1 MDVFVSKK
9 NLNYMS
15 NPNSGTNVAPQRLSQ
30 SKMHIQHFVFIFAF
44 LFCTISHI
52 FCIFPVMLKSM

>member
-52 FCIFPVMLKSM
+52 FCIFPVYFSC